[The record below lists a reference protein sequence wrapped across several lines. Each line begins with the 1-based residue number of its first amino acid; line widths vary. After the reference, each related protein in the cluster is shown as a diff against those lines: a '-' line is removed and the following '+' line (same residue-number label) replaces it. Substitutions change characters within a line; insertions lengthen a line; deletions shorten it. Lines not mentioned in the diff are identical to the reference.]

1 MTWTLVKLLALLAV
15 VIIKLSKWLSR
26 LYNTDQSYI
35 MFYTH
40 ETVCT
45 KELFFVF
52 VEYIGV
58 HLSRK

>member
-40 ETVCT
+40 ETVY
-45 KELFFVF
+45 ERIVF
-52 VEYIGV
+52 LYL
-58 HLSRK
+58 LSILVLT